1 MPDGVAAK
9 AKADKGKAPVKTDGL
24 WTKMS
29 RFLRE
34 SYIEVFK
41 KAQWPTWPEIQKFTM
56 IVIVA
61 VLAVGIWIAGIDYG
75 LGLLTKTL
83 FNR

>member
-9 AKADKGKAPVKTDGL
+9 AKADKGKAPVASDGL
-24 WTKMS
+24 WTRMK
-29 RFLRE
+29 RFFRE
-34 SYIEVFK
+34 SNTEVFK
-41 KAQWPTWPEIQKFTM
+41 KAQWPTWPEVQKFTI

-61 VLAVGIWIAGIDYG
+61 VLAVGIWIAGIDNI
-75 LGLLTKTL
+75 LGFLTKTL